1 MFMPL
6 KPYGNLSESV
16 VSQIIQALNTGNLKP
31 GDKLP
36 PEREMCEMFSVS
48 RTVIRDALKTLAGLG
63 VVTIRHGMG
72 AFINEVADK
81 PGDISRLASL
91 LQITW
96 GTMEELFQV
105 RGILESKA
113 VFWCTQN
120 ATDEGIAELE
130 DIVRS
135 AENSENDSKLALFD
149 AEFHLKICEAAG
161 NRVLVRLMINVL
173 DLLGVVREK
182 VLMIPGRQRLSVCDH
197 QEIVEAIR
205 ERNPELA
212 CQRMIN
218 HLKDIENAVSAA
230 LTERGENNQ
239 NVPGCPNYK
248 RLPLR

>member
-1 MFMPL
+1 MFVPL
-6 KPYGNLSESV
+6 KLYGNLSEKV

-31 GDKLP
+31 GDRLP

-63 VVTIRHGMG
+63 VVTVRHGTG
-72 AFINEVADK
+72 TFINEATDE

-91 LQITW
+91 LQISR

-113 VFWCTQN
+113 VFWCAQN
-120 ATDEGIAELE
+120 ATDEDIAELE

-135 AENSENDSKLALFD
+135 AEHPENEGKLALFD

-173 DLLGVVREK
+173 DLLGEVREK
-182 VLMIPGRQRLSVCDH
+182 VLMIPGRQRLSVRDH
-197 QEIVEAIR
+197 QEILAAIR
-205 ERNPELA
+205 ERNPDLA
-212 CQRMIN
+212 CQRMLN
-218 HLKDIENAVSAA
+218 HLKDSEDAVSAA
-230 LTERGENNQ
+230 QPERG
-239 NVPGCPNYK
+239 G
-248 RLPLR
+248 